1 MENVKVGIV
10 GLGRLGKVHAKNLAN
25 LVPNCE
31 LYAACS
37 LVEKERKFAKEKL
50 NVTLTYDSYEDM
62 VKDPNID
69 AVFIV
74 SPSGFHCQQIKLAME
89 NGKHVFSEKPLG
101 LDVEEIK
108 ETQKIIQEHPD
119 QIFMLGF
126 MRRFDESYRYA
137 KEMVN
142 KGALGEIT
150 LIRCYGIDPSDGLE
164 SFVKFAMNN
173 NSGGLFLDMSIHD
186 IDLIRWLSGKEI
198 SKVWAIGKNTAY
210 PQLDE
215 VGELETGAALL
226 RLSDNSMA
234 ILVAGRNARHGYHVE
249 TEIIGTKGM
258 LRVAQIPEKNL
269 VTVMNDDGVIRPC
282 SQNFPER
289 FRQAFV
295 DEAKEFINCILENRQ
310 PEITAFDGLQSTK
323 VALACQESFEKDELV
338 KVNNND
344 SK

>member
-173 NSGGLFLDMSIHD
+173 NSGGLF
-186 IDLIRWLSGKEI
+186 
-198 SKVWAIGKNTAY
+198 
-210 PQLDE
+210 
-215 VGELETGAALL
+215 
-226 RLSDNSMA
+226 
-234 ILVAGRNARHGYHVE
+234 
-249 TEIIGTKGM
+249 
-258 LRVAQIPEKNL
+258 
-269 VTVMNDDGVIRPC
+269 
-282 SQNFPER
+282 
-289 FRQAFV
+289 
-295 DEAKEFINCILENRQ
+295 
-310 PEITAFDGLQSTK
+310 
-323 VALACQESFEKDELV
+323 
-338 KVNNND
+338 
-344 SK
+344 